1 MSASTSRLGWYGRR
15 IARMSPAEVAWRTR
29 DQVLVAA
36 WSRRQV
42 SRAQMASI
50 GPPPPQAGERRF
62 SAVLPRDVA
71 ARVSQDTKAAVLAS
85 ADRLLRGEWEVLG
98 VIRTDMVR
106 PDWFRDPATGRRSAP
121 GRYAFRIDH
130 RSDAQVGN
138 IKQVWEISRLQH
150 LTLLATAWFLAH
162 EEKYANRV
170 ADHLRSWGH
179 ENPFLSGVHWT
190 SGIELGVRMIS
201 LAWIRRLLDDWPGVG
216 DLFEGNDVTLQQ
228 IHWHQQYLAS
238 FRSRGSSANNHVIAE
253 AAGQLA
259 ASCAFPWFP
268 ASERWRTNA
277 ARVLEREL
285 IRNTFASGIGRE
297 LASDYQCFVAELGFL
312 AAVEAQAAGH
322 PLSPGTWQRLCAMA
336 DSAAAL
342 VDARMRPPR
351 QGDSDEGRALLL
363 DPPAANSWPSL
374 LALAQTL
381 VGRLDWWPQ
390 PPADARSVLVSSLAS
405 APRHIEGRPPRRPSR
420 FADAGLTLLRRTGEE
435 EIWCRCDGGPH
446 GYLSI
451 AAHAHADAL
460 SVEVRYAGVDIL
472 ADPGTYCYHG
482 ERAWRSYFRS
492 TIAHNTAELDGR
504 SQSSEGGPFLWVRHA
519 HAREIEVID
528 DGDIASWTAEHDG
541 YSSLDP
547 PAWHRR
553 SVLLDRASSSIDIVD
568 QIEGGQHDLRLA
580 FHLGPELQA
589 KLDGS
594 CAALR
599 WPTASAPGVARLEL
613 PAGLAWTLHRGET
626 DPILG
631 WYSGGLG
638 QRIPAVS
645 LIGCGRSAPGVP
657 LTTRLE
663 FFDLAT
669 AERPAVLRSAAARH
683 FSAVLLAEASAM
695 RKETR

>member
-1 MSASTSRLGWYGRR
+1 M
-15 IARMSPAEVAWRTR
+15 V
-29 DQVLVAA
+29 
-36 WSRRQV
+36 
-42 SRAQMASI
+42 SI
-50 GPPPPQAGERRF
+50 GPPPQAGERRF
-62 SAVLPRDVA
+62 SAVLPPEVA
-71 ARVSQDTKAAVLAS
+71 ARVGEDTKAAVLAS

-98 VIRTDMVR
+98 VTRTDMVR

-150 LTLLATAWFLAH
+150 LTLLATAWFLTH

-216 DLFEGNDVTLQQ
+216 EEFEGNDVTLQQ
-228 IHWHQQYLAS
+228 LHWHQQYLAS

-253 AAGQLA
+253 AAGQLV

-268 ASERWRTNA
+268 ASERWRAKA
-277 ARVLEREL
+277 AQVLEREL
-285 IRNTFASGIGRE
+285 IRNTFPSGIGRE

-312 AAVEAQAAGH
+312 AAVEAEAAGH

-342 VDARMRPPR
+342 VDARLRPPR

-363 DPPAANSWPSL
+363 DAPAANSWPSF

-381 VGRLDWWPQ
+381 VGRRDWWPH
-390 PPADARSVLVSSLAS
+390 PPVDARSVLVSSLAPAVRRV
-405 APRHIEGRPPRRPSR
+405 APRHIEGRPPRRPTR
-420 FADAGLTLLRRTGEE
+420 FADAGLTLLRTSGED

-460 SVEVRYAGVDIL
+460 SVEVRHAGVDIL

-519 HAREIEVID
+519 QAREIEVID

-547 PAWHRR
+547 PARHRR

-580 FHLGPELQA
+580 FHLGPELVA

-599 WPTASAPGVARLEL
+599 WPTASTPGAARLEL
-613 PAGLAWTLHRGET
+613 PAGLNWTLHRGET

-638 QRIPAVS
+638 QRIPAFT
-645 LIGCGRSAPGVP
+645 LLGCGRSAPDIP

-663 FFDLAT
+663 FFDPAK
-669 AERPAVLRSAAARH
+669 AKRPAVLRSAVSRH
-683 FSAVLLAEASAM
+683 FSDVLSADASAM